1 MEEDRE
7 ILEPYE
13 LLCSDLISLSSIDN
27 VLDSSSSSSS
37 SSPSNNGEIERLEAV
52 RRAIMEALGPTGPG
66 LLAITGVPNAAHLR
80 RTLLPLG
87 RDLAL
92 LNNDDRKRI
101 LTVIAPA

>member
-13 LLCSDLISLSSIDN
+13 LLYSDLISLSSIDN
-27 VLDSSSSSSS
+27 VLESSSSSS

-101 LTVIAPA
+101 LKVIAPA